1 LAELE
6 VVSAQKDSLVQA
18 VAEYAQAMS
27 DISAELAEVEVE
39 GRELL
44 VAVESP
50 LEASRDSML
59 GKIRYMNERMEQAE
73 TRLRQSRRRIA
84 GLTHVSDSLRASL
97 ESTISN
103 YEAVLATQREM
114 VAGLTE
120 QIMGLEEEKAELAS
134 TITTLE
140 DEVAQAYYVIGTKD
154 ELLERGIIQK
164 EGGSR
169 LLFVFGKRG
178 ETLVPSRDLDPAD
191 FTAIDRR
198 QVMEIEIPNLE
209 ATYKV
214 VSRHD
219 LAFLENAPD
228 DDGNLHGNLKIASPV
243 EFWSASPFLIIVEG
257 D

>member
-1 LAELE
+1 
-6 VVSAQKDSLVQA
+6 
-18 VAEYAQAMS
+18 
-27 DISAELAEVEVE
+27 
-39 GRELL
+39 
-44 VAVESP
+44 
-50 LEASRDSML
+50 
-59 GKIRYMNERMEQAE
+59 MNERMEQAE